1 MQGQNIIHLVDSLA
15 DSPYYE
21 EDIFETL
28 HSEIAH
34 FQAQGNVLLTG
45 DLKGRTGIEPDVI
58 DRQGNNHVFGQSPL
72 FTTATITHRNNLD
85 SEINQSGREV
95 VHLCRALGLYIVHES
110 IHSCHW
116 QHHPCLPP
124 GHHQPLHHS
133 HHHQPGQPRGPVPP
147 EHKHLP
153 HSYEHPMY
161 QQPALLSWKT
171 DKDLDTAPPVS
182 RFQPA
187 RTSGPQL
194 SSTSTY
200 TPLDLFK
207 LFLPVQTI
215 PTLCQNTNK
224 QAAKQG

>member
-58 DRQGNNHVFGQSPL
+58 DRQGNNHVF
-72 FTTATITHRNNLD
+72 
-85 SEINQSGREV
+85 
-95 VHLCRALGLYIVHES
+95 ES